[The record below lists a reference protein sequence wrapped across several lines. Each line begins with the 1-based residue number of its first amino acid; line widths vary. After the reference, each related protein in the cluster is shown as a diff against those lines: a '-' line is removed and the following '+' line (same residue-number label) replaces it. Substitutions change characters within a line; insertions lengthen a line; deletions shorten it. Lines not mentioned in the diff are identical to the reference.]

1 MYLILISATRIQNIN
16 HTLLNNICWFT
27 LHAML
32 SKFYQKKLIY
42 VLICKKSNHLIC
54 ITRVSLTTTP
64 FPLRNQLFANFI
76 VGHDISWYLQKKSL
90 NLNELKYLYIQPT
103 RYKTILGVH
112 PGRTRA
118 DSFFFRFCSWL
129 GHHVLFCASPFWE
142 TIWISANGTCQS
154 DHSVQLY
161 TQFKFWTVDTNFGGR
176 NKARN

>member
-1 MYLILISATRIQNIN
+1 MLTSTG
-16 HTLLNNICWFT
+16 
-27 LHAML
+27 LHDKA
-32 SKFYQKKLIY
+32 I
-42 VLICKKSNHLIC
+42 KKSNHLIR
-54 ITRVSLTTTP
+54 ITRVSLTTP

-154 DHSVQLY
+154 DLDYNSMGRSG
-161 TQFKFWTVDTNFGGR
+161 FKSGR
-176 NKARN
+176 FYG